1 MSRQERVSW
10 ISLIVNLLIGYW
22 YFERV
27 LSLPADA
34 DLLGPRMAAFAV
46 QLIILS
52 IFIGIAC
59 EIALRMVQKGADSDP
74 DKSRIDERDVQ
85 INLKASRNAYGVLST
100 AIFLVLVLVALIEW
114 AQRYPWAWFQN
125 RPNPQTV
132 LGLMGT
138 GPLAAMHVAQLL
150 LLALTIGAITVYVSR
165 IFYYRRGY

>member
-1 MSRQERVSW
+1 
-10 ISLIVNLLIGYW
+10 
-22 YFERV
+22 
-27 LSLPADA
+27 
-34 DLLGPRMAAFAV
+34 
-46 QLIILS
+46 
-52 IFIGIAC
+52 
-59 EIALRMVQKGADSDP
+59 MVQKGAGSDP

-85 INLKASRNAYGVLST
+85 INHKASRNAYGVLST

-114 AQRYPWAWFQN
+114 AQRYRWAWFQN

-150 LLALTIGAITVYVSR
+150 LLALTIGAITVYASR